1 MLNKLKKRIFSEG
14 FSTFLHFL
22 SVFTVIFLVMTILIL
37 QIMRIGIYS
46 SVDDNLNKA
55 VDSVDS
61 YIYMNMYRASLYSAF
76 GGKNNSDLSVL
87 TDGDE
92 FLGNGTT
99 LPGNANSTVN
109 QSPNKSHVELNAT
122 IETIIYDKNG
132 KVLNS
137 SEIFSGLNKLKID
150 KSELGEVNEVSVN
163 GSFREK
169 EHYRYKTVSVSDKQF
184 PKVAYVTIA
193 ISVNQL
199 DSANSRYQIIIIT
212 VMIIFWLLSVFAS
225 VYLANWS
232 RKPILESYEKQKNFV
247 EDASHELR
255 TPLTVLQNRLE
266 RLFRKPDETILDN
279 YETVASSLEEV
290 RNMRILT
297 TNLLNL
303 ARRDDKLNPEIE
315 EIEPN
320 FFDNIFENYS
330 LIAEESGKVLSCSNQ
345 LRTSIKSD
353 KTLIK
358 QVMTILFDNAVKY
371 TGDDGAIRIIVSNS
385 DRKLVITVADN
396 GSGISEEDKSKI
408 FDRFYRIDK
417 ARTRQTGGFGLGLSL
432 AKQIVEALKGTI
444 AVRDNTPTGTV
455 FEIKLNT

>member
-1 MLNKLKKRIFSEG
+1 
-14 FSTFLHFL
+14 
-22 SVFTVIFLVMTILIL
+22 
-37 QIMRIGIYS
+37 
-46 SVDDNLNKA
+46 
-55 VDSVDS
+55 
-61 YIYMNMYRASLYSAF
+61 MYRASLYSAF

-225 VYLANWS
+225 VYLANLS
-232 RKPILESYEKQKNFV
+232 RTTLQPFV
-247 EDASHELR
+247 
-255 TPLTVLQNRLE
+255 
-266 RLFRKPDETILDN
+266 
-279 YETVASSLEEV
+279 
-290 RNMRILT
+290 
-297 TNLLNL
+297 
-303 ARRDDKLNPEIE
+303 
-315 EIEPN
+315 
-320 FFDNIFENYS
+320 
-330 LIAEESGKVLSCSNQ
+330 
-345 LRTSIKSD
+345 
-353 KTLIK
+353 
-358 QVMTILFDNAVKY
+358 QV
-371 TGDDGAIRIIVSNS
+371 DG
-385 DRKLVITVADN
+385 
-396 GSGISEEDKSKI
+396 
-408 FDRFYRIDK
+408 
-417 ARTRQTGGFGLGLSL
+417 
-432 AKQIVEALKGTI
+432 
-444 AVRDNTPTGTV
+444 
-455 FEIKLNT
+455 

>member
-1 MLNKLKKRIFSEG
+1 
-14 FSTFLHFL
+14 
-22 SVFTVIFLVMTILIL
+22 MTILIL

-266 RLFRKPDETILDN
+266 SLFRKPDETILDN

-371 TGDDGAIRIIVSNS
+371 TGDDGAIRITVSNS